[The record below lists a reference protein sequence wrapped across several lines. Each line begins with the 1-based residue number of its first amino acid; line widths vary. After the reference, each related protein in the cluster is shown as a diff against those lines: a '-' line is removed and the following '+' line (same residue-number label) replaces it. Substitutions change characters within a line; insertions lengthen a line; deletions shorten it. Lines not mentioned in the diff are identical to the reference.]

1 MKKNLE
7 KKLKIPEGTKV
18 EIDGTKVKVKGKE
31 GEIEKEFRIKN
42 MKIEKKENEIIISGK
57 NATKREKKMMNTI
70 AAHIK
75 NMIEGAD
82 KKFEYKL
89 KICYSHFPMTIE
101 MKGDEAMIKNFL
113 GERIARKA
121 KIMEGVNVNV
131 NREIIEI
138 SSANKEAAGQTAA
151 NFEKA
156 TWIRLRDRRVFQDGI
171 FITEKPGREK

>member
-7 KKLKIPEGTKV
+7 KKLKIPEGINV

-31 GEIEKEFRIKN
+31 GEMEKEFRIKN

-101 MKGDEAMIKNFL
+101 MKGNEAMIKNFL

-121 KIMEGVNVNV
+121 RIMKGVNVDV
-131 NREIIEI
+131 NKDIIEI
-138 SSANKEAAGQTAA
+138 SSANREAAGQTAA